1 MNTVFTIMLVQ
12 VILGAFDNLY
22 HHELTEKLPSKPTA
36 RHELTFHFMREMIY
50 AVIFFGLA
58 WWQWYGVWAVLLGAL
73 LISELFVTMCD
84 FVIEDKTRRLPS
96 FERVLHTVLAIN
108 IGVFLAVFYPV
119 LSEWYGHDTI
129 MAPVNYGVWSWMF
142 TAFSAGVLVWGIRN
156 ALAVMKLH
164 ILKVPEWQRKPFKK
178 GTNENPKTYLV
189 TGATGFIGT
198 ALVRKL
204 IEEGNDVIALSRDK
218 KKITYKF
225 GPHVMAIDDLVSIKN
240 SGKIDIII
248 NLAGEPL
255 AGGLWTKARK
265 QKFFDSRLN
274 TTKDLVELIGRLKNK
289 PELLINGS
297 AIGYYGNRD
306 NQAMTEESDSKTD
319 FMSSLCQQWEEEAVK
334 AEDYGLRVVRLRIG
348 LVLDGSGGILTPMLL
363 ATKFYGGMVI
373 GSGQQY
379 MSWIDLHDI
388 IRLMQ
393 FIVSKPEIKGAVN
406 ATAPDPVTQKSFM
419 KTLGESVNRPVF
431 MWAPAFMFRLL
442 LKDMA
447 DLFLNGQKVI
457 PQKTVDAGFEF
468 LYPELHQSF
477 ERIVSADEKE
487 ASGITQ
493 IYYNS
498 ECPVCDGEMTHYC
511 KLKDK
516 SGAPMDFYDI
526 ASHPDA
532 LKQYGLS
539 KEDIQRRLY
548 VLKPNCDVANGVDAT
563 IEIWSHLPRYQML
576 AKLMQMPVLNFIGS
590 FIYEGIIVPRLAY
603 VNAKRT
609 AINYE

>member
-12 VILGAFDNLY
+12 VILGAFDNFY
-22 HHELTEKLPSKPTA
+22 HHELTEKLPSKPSA
-36 RHELTFHFMREMIY
+36 RHELTFHFIREMIY

-58 WWQWYGVWAVLLGAL
+58 WWQWHGAWAIVLGAL
-73 LISELFVTMCD
+73 LITELVVTLCD
-84 FVIEDKTRRLPS
+84 FVIEDKTRLLPP
-96 FERVLHTVLAIN
+96 FERVLHTILAIS
-108 IGVFLAVFYPV
+108 IGIFLAVFYPV
-119 LSEWYGHDTI
+119 LSGWYGNDT
-129 MAPVNYGVWSWMF
+129 MMVSVNYGIWSWMF
-142 TAFSAGVLVWGIRN
+142 TAFAVGVLVWGIRN
-156 ALAVMKLH
+156 AIAVMKLH

-178 GTNENPKTYLV
+178 GKNDNPKTYLI

-198 ALVRKL
+198 ALVRKF

-218 KKITYKF
+218 EKVTYKF
-225 GPHVMAIDDLVSIKN
+225 GPHVTAIDDLVSIKN
-240 SGKIDIII
+240 SDKIDVVI
-248 NLAGEPL
+248 NLAGEAL

-274 TTKDLVELIGRLKNK
+274 TTKNLVELIGRLKQK
-289 PELLINGS
+289 PELLLNGS
-297 AIGYYGNRD
+297 AIGYYGNRG
-306 NQAMTEESDSKTD
+306 NETMTEESDSKTD
-319 FMSSLCQQWEEEAVK
+319 FMASLCQQWEEETAQ
-334 AEDYGLRVVRLRIG
+334 AEEYGLRVVRLRIG
-348 LVLDGSGGILTPMLL
+348 LVLDGNGGILTPMLL
-363 ATKFYGGMVI
+363 STKFYGGMVM

-379 MSWIDLHDI
+379 MSWIDLYDI

-393 FIVSKPEIKGAVN
+393 FIVSKPKITGAVN
-406 ATAPDPVTQKSFM
+406 ATAPNPATQKSFM
-419 KTLGESVNRPVF
+419 KTLGKAVNRPVF
-431 MWAPAFMFRLL
+431 MWASGFIFRFL

-457 PQKTVDAGFEF
+457 PQKAGAAGFEF

-477 ERIVSADEKE
+477 ERIISGDKKE
-487 ASGITQ
+487 VSGIAQ

-511 KLKDK
+511 KLKDQ

-526 ASHPDA
+526 TSNPDA

-539 KEDIQRRLY
+539 KEDIQRRMY
-548 VLKPNCDVANGVDAT
+548 VLKANGEVANGVDAS
-563 IEIWSHLPRYQML
+563 IEIWSHLSRYQIF
-576 AKLMQMPVLNFIGS
+576 AKLLRLPVLHFIGS

-609 AINYE
+609 TKLPI